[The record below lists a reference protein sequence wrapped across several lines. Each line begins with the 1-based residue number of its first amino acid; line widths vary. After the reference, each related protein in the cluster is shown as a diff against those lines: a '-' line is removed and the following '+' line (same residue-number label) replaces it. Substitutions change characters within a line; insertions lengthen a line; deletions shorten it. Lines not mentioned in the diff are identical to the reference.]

1 VEWRSKTGQILST
14 LYVPLHGPGYVHEVF
29 CFDACLLTVT
39 AKQCH
44 SKTSAGISR
53 EGSYGSSSF
62 HAIVTVVFER
72 INNNCFQSDFLGTL
86 NSCFFYP
93 SQSPYGALPF
103 ANSGSCTPSPFLT
116 YVIDLQPSQSCRK
129 CLSLG
134 WLGIFTLWWLMG
146 SIVLLVFCSSS
157 LSFRPSRWHPILFF
171 VVAAQSLSLFC
182 SRNVGKYRRCLGKM
196 DWLNYMYFARAA
208 AGVWRVKNWRRGSR
222 WRRARW

>member
-72 INNNCFQSDFLGTL
+72 INNNCFQSDFLVTL
-86 NSCFFYP
+86 NSCFYP

-103 ANSGSCTPSPFLT
+103 AHPGSCTPAFFL
-116 YVIDLQPSQSCRK
+116 P
-129 CLSLG
+129 
-134 WLGIFTLWWLMG
+134 M
-146 SIVLLVFCSSS
+146 
-157 LSFRPSRWHPILFF
+157 
-171 VVAAQSLSLFC
+171 
-182 SRNVGKYRRCLGKM
+182 
-196 DWLNYMYFARAA
+196 
-208 AGVWRVKNWRRGSR
+208 
-222 WRRARW
+222 